1 MKIIFLVFSL
11 FFLSTR
17 IIAQGVQVKWGEE
30 LSQSRFDAIIPTQNG
45 NFIATKM
52 EGSFL
57 EEITSNYTVTIS
69 LIQDLKI
76 AKTVELPKEIAGN
89 KLRYEGIT
97 RINHQIVV
105 FYSLKE
111 NNTCRLYR
119 QSFSG
124 SFVPSPIVEIFHFEQ
139 PKAFISENDIY
150 VVEEANNKFGAV
162 FYTSE
167 DFKKKEMSFG
177 YVVLNDSL
185 SIFSKGEQRIPEDA
199 NQLSFG
205 TYLLSP
211 TGELFLSFN
220 EKFSATRKKIKNNLL
235 SNVRFGPFSLFPS
248 ETQFN
253 LDHVDDFD
261 AIQKIHLYK
270 CGTNLITVLSHKL
283 AITTINKY
291 SMLINTED
299 NLMFIG
305 SFLRVKQDKIV
316 NRSDLSMN
324 GLFSLQVD
332 SQNWRITQE
341 KYVDIPLNVY
351 TYGLNDRKKNRV
363 ENKYAQGKLLPKL
376 YDFKWKNAVIL
387 PNGDIVG
394 HLEQTV
400 RNVTYTTYNNGFG
413 YGTGMG
419 GYSPYSTTT
428 ANVTY
433 YFKDII
439 VYCLKADGT
448 VRWMKKI
455 QKSQASSSYDG
466 DYVSCYSFL
475 TNKNY
480 TLLFSDNAKNYA
492 DNGVFMSDKKIHSN
506 PIFAKNNIVSTVSMD
521 MQSGETIR
529 EQFLPKT
536 SVEGKYVPRDFRYN
550 PSNQTLLLLLN
561 SGTLGNKIR
570 CGSLEIKSLD

>member
-45 NFIATKM
+45 NFIATNM

-76 AKTVELPKEIAGN
+76 AKTIELPKEIAGN

-124 SFVPSPIVEIFHFEQ
+124 SLVPSPIVEIFHYEQ

-177 YVVLNDSL
+177 YVILNDSL

-299 NLMFIG
+299 NLMFVG

-376 YDFKWKNAVIL
+376 YDFNWKNAVIL